1 MSSRSSLRLR
11 AAMVIALVL
20 VSLTVGMPSA
30 FAASSWNLVT
40 TKCFARK
47 YTGGTYI
54 DACYQLHKLTN
65 DGSTTRDYFQLTM
78 YGTGKEWT
86 GFSTLVGL
94 EVAAVQKSGSPAQ
107 HWVDWTPKSDRSG
120 GSCSE
125 VNIGI
130 AYVASFSYS
139 VQYCPDSWQ
148 FSKSPIRG
156 HPSTTR
162 TPGSPSLARRQIG
175 LWGSGMSSGCGWGRV
190 PAWTYDY
197 LSQ

>member
-1 MSSRSSLRLR
+1 
-11 AAMVIALVL
+11 MVIALVL

-148 FSKSPIRG
+148 FSKSPNPGPPVNYANAWLTIPG
-156 HPSTTR
+156 TTANR
-162 TPGSPSLARRQIG
+162 SVGFGIVVWVAQGKT
-175 LWGSGMSSGCGWGRV
+175 